1 MCARQH
7 LALSVKFA
15 VVSAVIKSLLQEP
28 VGNNFP

>member
-1 MCARQH
+1 VKS
-7 LALSVKFA
+7 SVKFA